1 MHAVAAQSSGQRRL
15 LTARG
20 ATHASTLLPIE
31 QGVRG
36 SIARCTGVGSSS
48 DRHHAQS
55 VTTDEGGSR
64 EFAIQAR
71 LVEWRGNVVVRNE
84 TRLEFAA
91 TLTDAMRSARVHTA
105 DGFTVWVFEIRR
117 DGIRPRYVRVDTL
130 APEAA
135 RTR

>member
-1 MHAVAAQSSGQRRL
+1 M
-15 LTARG
+15 T
-20 ATHASTLLPIE
+20 
-31 QGVRG
+31 
-36 SIARCTGVGSSS
+36 TG
-48 DRHHAQS
+48 D
-55 VTTDEGGSR
+55 GGSR

-84 TRLEFAA
+84 TRLESAA
-91 TLTDAMRSARVHTA
+91 TLADAMRSARVHTA

-117 DGIRPRYVRVDTL
+117 AGFRPKFVRVDTL